1 MNHVS
6 IFEKKWLDL
15 VFENKNK
22 AYGAYKLRLENPRTT
37 MIALLLGLLLLASV
51 ASIGVLAARLSGDA
65 LQIAPV
71 IDEPIEVTEVNLS
84 EPPKEPETQAAPPV
98 VNPVEPIENTQQL
111 TNPVVV
117 PPDLATNVQLT
128 TKPTPPETLP
138 GTGTPG
144 VNPTPGNNGTPGAT
158 VPGTGVTAPEKP
170 VPPAILDRQPQYPG
184 GIEKFYQYVGD
195 NFDKPDVEDISRLTV
210 IVLFVIEKD
219 GSISDVRVARDPGYG
234 MAKEALRV
242 LKSLK
247 IKWKPGYKDGEPV
260 RTAYTLPIT
269 VNIQ

>member
-22 AYGAYKLRLENPRTT
+22 AYGAYRLRLENPRTT
-37 MIALLLGLLLLASV
+37 LLALFLGLLLLASV
-51 ASIGVLAARLSGDA
+51 ATIGVLAWRLGKTPS
-65 LQIAPV
+65 LTPV
-71 IDEPIEVTEVNLS
+71 LDVPVNVTEVNLS
-84 EPPKEPETQAAPPV
+84 QPPKQPETQAAPPV
-98 VNPVEPIENTQQL
+98 AKPAEPIENTQQL
-111 TNPVVV
+111 TNPVIV
-117 PPDLATNVQLT
+117 PPDLATNVTLT
-128 TKPTPPETLP
+128 SKPTPPDTTP

-144 VNPTPGNNGTPGAT
+144 LNPTPGTSGTPGT
-158 VPGTGVTAPEKP
+158 TTPGTGTVPPDKP
-170 VPPAILDRQPQYPG
+170 VPPAILDSQPQYPG
-184 GIEKFYQYVGD
+184 GIEKFYRYVGD
-195 NFDKPDVEDISRLTV
+195 NFDKPDVDNISKLSV

-247 IKWKPGYKDGEPV
+247 IKWKPGYKDGQPV

>member
-22 AYGAYKLRLENPRTT
+22 AYGAYRLRLENPRTT
-37 MIALLLGLLLLASV
+37 MLALFLGLLLLASV
-51 ASIGVLAARLSGDA
+51 ASIGVLAVRLSGDA
-65 LQIAPV
+65 LQIAPIIGDTV
-71 IDEPIEVTEVNLS
+71 EVTEVNLS
-84 EPPKEPETQAAPPV
+84 QPPKQPETQAAPPV
-98 VNPVEPIENTQQL
+98 VKPAEPIENTQQL

-117 PPDLATNVQLT
+117 PPDLATPVNLT
-128 TKPTPPETLP
+128 NKPTPPDTPP

-144 VNPTPGNNGTPGAT
+144 QNPSPGTNGTPGAT
-158 VPGTGVTAPEKP
+158 TPGTGTVPSDKP
-170 VPPAILDRQPQYPG
+170 VPPAILDSQPQYPG

-195 NFDKPDVEDISRLTV
+195 NFDKPDVDDISKLSV

-247 IKWKPGYKDGEPV
+247 IKWKPGYKDGQPV

>member
-22 AYGAYKLRLENPRTT
+22 AYGAYRLRLENPRTT
-37 MIALLLGLLLLASV
+37 MLALFLGLLLLTSV
-51 ASIGVLAARLSGDA
+51 ASIGVLASKLSGKTA
-65 LQIAPV
+65 SLPPV
-71 IDEPIEVTEVNLS
+71 IDKTIEVTEVNLFP
-84 EPPKEPETQAAPPV
+84 PPKEPETQAAPPV
-98 VNPVEPIENTQQL
+98 VNPTEPIENTQQL

-117 PPDLATNVQLT
+117 PPDQASNVNLTN
-128 TKPTPPETLP
+128 KPTPPETTP

-144 VNPTPGNNGTPGAT
+144 QNPTPGNNGTPGAT
-158 VPGTGVTAPEKP
+158 TPGTGTTVSDKP
-170 VPPAILDRQPQYPG
+170 VPPAILDRQPQFPG

-195 NFDKPDVEDISRLTV
+195 NFDKPDVDDISKLTV